1 MTFFTDVSQV
11 QAFAAD
17 LGRVEGRIVPEVAK
31 VVKRA
36 GQNVKDETRARV
48 SSHPS
53 WKRLASSVNYDVSGL
68 EVEVGYD
75 DRGQGELAGIY
86 EFGSSRRAPHPT
98 LIPVAQAEEER
109 FVEALAKVAGTL
121 L

>member
-1 MTFFTDVSQV
+1 MTFLTDVSQV

-17 LGRVEGRIVPEVAK
+17 LGRVEGRLVPEVTK
-31 VVKRA
+31 VVKKA
-36 GQNVKDETRARV
+36 GQNVKDDTRERV

-53 WKRLASSVNYDVSGL
+53 WKRLAPTINYDMHGL

-86 EFGSSRRAPHPT
+86 EFGSSRRSPHPT
-98 LIPVAQAEEER
+98 LFPAAEAETPR
-109 FVEALAKVAGTL
+109 FVEELARVAGRL